1 MTINKQ
7 KSTLAIKKVSFPK
20 QTDDFAIQRQP
31 EYGIQ
36 VAKAIQGE
44 WFKREGTGHSSFYD
58 NRNEFRRRRAYARG
72 ENSVSHIKKQVND
85 DGDISHLN
93 LDYTPIPIISKFADI
108 VANSLS
114 QREYVV
120 RAFSID
126 RESTE
131 DRIKF
136 RESVKK
142 DMATKDFS
150 LKAKEMGVDTFSV
163 NPDEL
168 PEDEAELDIFT
179 EIKYKPAIEIAE
191 EAAISTVI
199 EENQYNDVVRR
210 RFEKDLVDIGLG
222 AAKHLYS
229 HSDGIKL
236 EYVDPEDLI
245 WSYTEDP
252 FFRDVYYVGEFKN
265 ELISNVLKENPNLT
279 EDERERIQEASNTWA
294 DYHGLDGWDSY
305 DDNLDGRIAI
315 LNFSYKTVRK
325 KIYKEKSN
333 KTGGRKILKKDR
345 DFEVKGK
352 GDRDFNKIVKDE
364 EIWFEGAYVL
374 GTDILLRWEL
384 AENQV
389 RPKSNNN
396 RVLCNYVLCAPN
408 MYKNRIDSLVKRMI
422 PFSDKIKL
430 IDLKIQQTIQMM
442 VPDGQFIDVDGLAEI
457 DLGDGG
463 SYSPQEAFDMYLKTG
478 TIFGRSQTY
487 GGEFNH
493 GKVPIQEITTS
504 GFNNKLA
511 ALEKQYMF
519 NIQKIRDIT
528 GINESVDASTPD
540 KEALVGIQKM
550 AAYNSN
556 VATRHILESSKY
568 ISKTLFQSC
577 SYRIS
582 DVLEF
587 SETKDQLIRK
597 IGSQNVR
604 SLEHVSKLH
613 LHDFAI
619 YVDLTLDDEEKAS
632 LEQNINI
639 EIQNGT
645 LGVEDKID
653 IMAIKNLKYAN
664 EILKLKKKR
673 RQKEIQKIKMEE
685 IEAQKQANIESS
697 QASAQAKQQETAMK
711 IEFEMA
717 LEDKKHQNS
726 LQKMIEEYKLKNEHE
741 GVKASYQ
748 APLKE
753 SEKQERMNREIMKE
767 DRKDQRSKKE
777 ATFQSK
783 MIDQRKKEK
792 QPIDFES
799 ADDELSMFDLQDEV

>member
-1 MTINKQ
+1 MIGKNK
-7 KSTLAIKKVSFPK
+7 KTLAVEKVSFPK
-20 QTDDFAIQRQP
+20 QTDDFSIQKQP
-31 EYGIQ
+31 EYGLQ

-44 WFKREGTGHSSFYD
+44 WFKREGTAHSAFYD
-58 NRNEFRRRRAYARG
+58 NRNEFRRRRSYARG
-72 ENSVSHIKKQVND
+72 ENDISHIKKQVND

-93 LDYTPIPIISKFADI
+93 LDYTPIPIIPKFADI
-108 VANSLS
+108 VANGLS

-120 RAFSID
+120 KAFSVD
-126 RESTE
+126 RESTQE
-131 DRIKF
+131 RIKF
-136 RESVKK
+136 REEIKR

-150 LKAKEMGVDTFSV
+150 LKAKEMGIDTFSI

-168 PEDEAELDIFT
+168 PEDEAELDIYT

-191 EAAISTVI
+191 ESAISTIVQ
-199 EENQYNDVVRR
+199 ENQYNEVIRR
-210 RFEKDLVDIGLG
+210 RFEKDLVDLGIGC
-222 AAKHLYS
+222 AKHIYS
-229 HSDGIKL
+229 HSDGVLL

-252 FFRDVYYVGEFKN
+252 FFRDIYYVGEFKN
-265 ELISNVLKENPNLT
+265 ELISNVIKENPNLSK
-279 EDERERIQEASNTWA
+279 EERDRIQEASNTWA

-333 KTGGRKILKKDR
+333 KTGGRKVLKKDS
-345 DFEVKGK
+345 DFEVKGS
-352 GDRDFNKIVKDE
+352 GDRDFKKIVKDE

-389 RPKSNNN
+389 RPKSENN

-422 PFSDKIKL
+422 PFADKIKL

-478 TIFGRSQTY
+478 SVFGRSQTY

-504 GFNNKLA
+504 GFNNKLS
-511 ALEKQYMF
+511 ALEKQYLF
-519 NIQKIRDIT
+519 NLQQIRDTT
-528 GINESVDASTPD
+528 GINEAVDGSTPD
-540 KEALVGIQKM
+540 KDALVGIQKI
-550 AAYNSN
+550 AINNSN
-556 VATRHILESSKY
+556 VATRHILEASKY
-568 ISKTLFQSC
+568 ITRTLFQSC

-582 DVLEF
+582 DILEF

-597 IGSQNVR
+597 IGTQNVR

-619 YVDLTLDDEEKAS
+619 YVDLTLDDEEKAK
-632 LEQNINI
+632 LEENINI
-639 EIQNGT
+639 EIQNGA

-664 EILKLKKKR
+664 EILKLRKKR
-673 RQKEIQKIKMEE
+673 RQNEMQKMKMEE
-685 IEAQKQANIESS
+685 IEAQKQANIESA
-697 QASAQAKQQETAMK
+697 QASAQAKQQEQAMK
-711 IEFEMA
+711 TEAEFG
-717 LEDKKHQNS
+717 LEDKKHQNAM
-726 LQKMIEEYKLKNEHE
+726 QKMEAEYKFKNEHE
-741 GVKASYQ
+741 QVKASFQ
-748 APLKE
+748 VPVKQQEKE
-753 SEKQERMNREIMKE
+753 ERMQREVMKE

-777 ATFQSK
+777 ANFQSK
-783 MIDQRKKEK
+783 MIEQRKDNK
-792 QPIDFES
+792 PAVDFERL
-799 ADDELSMFDLQDEV
+799 DDELADFDMPQEV